1 MNTTRYTDDFGPNV
15 QRILIAATHVVRGS
29 IPAQVRAELR
39 AAVKAGALG
48 RLPKDGLRPEV
59 FFHPDHK
66 RGAIERQAKEA
77 EYAIQGIKTALTN
90 EVLAAE

>member
-29 IPAQVRAELR
+29 IPAPVRAELR

-59 FFHPDHK
+59 FFHPDHE
-66 RGAIERQAKEA
+66 RGAVERQTREA
-77 EYAIQGIKTALTN
+77 AYAIQSIRTALTN
-90 EVLAAE
+90 GSEV